1 MIVQVL
7 TDIGKKKP
15 IIMNAKVIDKSESTF
30 KIKYLSATSD
40 MFNGKRLYKYEP
52 EIYEIGEESVT
63 DTAHDERE
71 IGFKKV
77 DDEGFIKTDSD
88 NDYLPS
94 GSESDYDSES
104 VTESENSEDEDE
116 EEDVYEAYDDYED
129 YEE

>member
-30 KIKYLSATSD
+30 KIKYLSPTSD

-52 EIYEIGEESVT
+52 DIYEIGEESVT
-63 DTAHDERE
+63 DTVNDEKD
-71 IGFKKV
+71 IGFKKI
-77 DDEGFIKTDSD
+77 DEEAFIKTDSD
-88 NDYLPS
+88 IDYLPS

-104 VTESENSEDEDE
+104 VTESENSQEDT
-116 EEDVYEAYDDYED
+116 EEDAYEEYED
-129 YEE
+129 YED